1 MKIGLA
7 TNLSDPAAIVARC
20 REVGV
25 RHVTM
30 RAAAMPGA
38 EEAGAPD
45 LAAMREIQARLAG
58 EGIAISAMIAWFGSD
73 AGIVLDPSGHRRHL
87 DAALRTLEVQGKLGI
102 DTQLHYVDV
111 AEPEDP
117 AEDERYW
124 DGLLSV
130 YRELVAQ
137 AEASRVKLAN
147 HGIWRCLPDG
157 MREDALGQ
165 GVKSENY
172 RHYRPPDWRGP
183 YLVRTADHVRR
194 LIDEVPSDYN
204 GAAMCTGM
212 YITGADPVAEIPKFK
227 GKINFVQI
235 RDLDGHWPAA
245 REVFPGTGDLDFP
258 LIIRALREAGYAR
271 FMHPEHLGHPRHQ
284 GEDLELAA
292 TELLKEWVAGAEG
305 AQ

>member
-1 MKIGLA
+1 MNIGLA
-7 TNLSDPAAIVARC
+7 TSLSDPAAIVARC
-20 REVGV
+20 RELGV
-25 RHVTM
+25 RYVTL

-38 EEAGAPD
+38 EEMGAPD
-45 LAAMREIQARLAG
+45 LVAMREIQARLAV
-58 EGIAISAMIAWFGSD
+58 EGITISAMMAWAGND
-73 AGIVLDPSGHRRHL
+73 PGIVLDPAAHRGHI
-87 DAALRTLEVQGKLGI
+87 DAALRTLEVQGELGI
-102 DTQLHYVDV
+102 GAQLHYID
-111 AEPEDP
+111 APEPENP
-117 AEDERYW
+117 ANDERYW
-124 DGLLSV
+124 DGLLSIF
-130 YRELVAQ
+130 RELVAQ

-157 MREDALGQ
+157 MREDALAQ
-165 GVKSENY
+165 GITAEDY

-183 YLVRTADHVRR
+183 YLARTADHVRR

-212 YITGADPVAEIPKFK
+212 YITGADPIAEIPRFR

-235 RDLDGHWPAA
+235 RDLDGRWPAA

-258 LIIRALREAGYAR
+258 LIFRALREAGYTG
-271 FMHPEHLGHPRHQ
+271 FVHPEHLGRPRHQ

-292 TELLKEWVAGAEG
+292 TEVLKEWVAGAEG